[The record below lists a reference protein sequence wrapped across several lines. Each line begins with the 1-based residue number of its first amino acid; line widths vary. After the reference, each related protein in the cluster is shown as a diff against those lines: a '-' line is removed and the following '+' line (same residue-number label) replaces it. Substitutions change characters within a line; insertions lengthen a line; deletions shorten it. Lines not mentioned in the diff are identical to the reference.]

1 MAIESNA
8 LIIGWNRAVVGRE
21 AVAGELFA
29 KTSAYYDKLQKSGK
43 ITSWE
48 PMFLQQH
55 GGDLNG
61 FFVLKGTSANLDAI
75 RSEEEFVDLILRAGH
90 CLTNVGVIP
99 AYSGMNTIMD
109 MMTRWTKAIPR

>member
-1 MAIESNA
+1 MALESNA

-21 AVAGELFA
+21 AAAGELFA
-29 KTSAYYDKLQKSGK
+29 TTSAYYDKLQKSGK
-43 ITSWE
+43 LTSWE

-61 FFVLKGTSANLDAI
+61 FFVLKGTSANLDAM
-75 RSEEEFVDLILRAGH
+75 RSDEEFVELILRAGH

-99 AYSGMNTIMD
+99 AYTGASVMD
-109 MMTRWTKAIPR
+109 MMTRWMKTVPR